1 MKVVVV
7 VDPSVRLVGQYPV
20 TYRYTCSL
28 CGKEWDGPPPTCG
41 ADGVCLVTMVFCSE
55 DCRGREGHRTNP
67 GSVLMSRMRQRHAD
81 MIGGGFRRYQCYSSL
96 SGSILGTSVLNKDWG
111 SDMVLTRLR
120 LDGCPLGDGE
130 PCIEDW
136 PSKEFKLICK
146 DGRTLILTSLDD

>member
-28 CGKEWDGPPPTCG
+28 CGREWDGPPPTCG

-55 DCRGREGHRTNP
+55 DCGGREGHRTGP

-81 MIGGGFRRYQCYSSL
+81 MIGKGFRRYQCSL
-96 SGSILGTSVLNKDWG
+96 SGSILGTSVLHKDWG
-111 SDMVLTRLR
+111 SDLVLTRLR
-120 LDGCPLGDGE
+120 LDGCPLGDST
-130 PCIEDW
+130 PDIMDW
-136 PSKEFKLICK
+136 PANRFTISCQ
-146 DGRTLILTSLDD
+146 DGRKLNFMSLDD

>member
-55 DCRGREGHRTNP
+55 DCRGRGR
-67 GSVLMSRMRQRHAD
+67 A
-81 MIGGGFRRYQCYSSL
+81 GGGQRQGQIRGRGRGGAGAGQGRAVAG
-96 SGSILGTSVLNKDWG
+96 SGRV
-111 SDMVLTRLR
+111 
-120 LDGCPLGDGE
+120 E
-130 PCIEDW
+130 
-136 PSKEFKLICK
+136 
-146 DGRTLILTSLDD
+146 